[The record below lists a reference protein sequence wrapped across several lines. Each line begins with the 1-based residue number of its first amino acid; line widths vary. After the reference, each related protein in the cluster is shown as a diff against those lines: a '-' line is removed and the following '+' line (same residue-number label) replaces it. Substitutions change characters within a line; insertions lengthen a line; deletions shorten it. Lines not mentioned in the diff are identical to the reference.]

1 MSNPLFHG
9 TIEKTRVGDWVQAIS
24 QFGDEAIVQINEN
37 GWRAKVSDAS
47 NVAFT
52 DAMIDVNG
60 FGVYDLDAESNEDGF
75 VMGLNL
81 ERFGEVINMAASGTA
96 IEFTC
101 PTVHKMEIV
110 AGGVSY
116 TLQGINT
123 DTIPTVDSLPEM
135 DHTLRAGG
143 VDMNELSRAVK
154 ACDMVGKECRFLADF
169 ETGSFEMVGAGD
181 TDDVEADLTD
191 MADDLSID
199 ESVEAIYAVG
209 YMDGLTTAVPKGSTV
224 ALNAKSDY
232 PLHVSAMAGDDF
244 VQADIMLAPRLEG

>member
-123 DTIPTVDSLPEM
+123 DTIEALEEMFVVPPNHEHDGYGGQVDLIYRDPA
-135 DHTLRAGG
+135 TGG
-143 VDMNELSRAVK
+143 VV
-154 ACDMVGKECRFLADF
+154 V
-169 ETGSFEMVGAGD
+169 
-181 TDDVEADLTD
+181 ADLKTSS
-191 MADDLSID
+191 AVRD
-199 ESVEAIYAVG
+199 EHKYQAAAYAKAVEKTGMYEGVDRAEIIRIHPDSEETEVYEFSDFDQYWQEFAE
-209 YMDGLTTAVPKGSTV
+209 TTK
-224 ALNAKSDY
+224 N
-232 PLHVSAMAGDDF
+232 M
-244 VQADIMLAPRLEG
+244 